1 MHQKGISRS
10 LWIRWCFLLSLG
22 RDYFLLWKE
31 EKIGEL
37 REAWASSVCLSPES
51 HNQSPGWHAT
61 PSLLAT
67 ASQGA
72 FLPMLTVVSTPQ
84 PTPLPSLGW
93 SGDLPDNDYSI
104 RMSRCGAL
112 PTVSGDQV
120 LLVGFNFRQVI
131 LMAFGLTSLAKGSH
145 AHIFMYKGCL
155 VPPLPQMENLS
166 NDCSL

>member
-1 MHQKGISRS
+1 MDKTVFPTVFGERLFSS
-10 LWIRWCFLLSLG
+10 LKRGKNWVAEGGLSIL
-22 RDYFLLWKE
+22 
-31 EKIGEL
+31 
-37 REAWASSVCLSPES
+37 SVP
-51 HNQSPGWHAT
+51 QPWVTQPKPRWHAT

-67 ASQGA
+67 ASQGT
-72 FLPMLTVVSTPQ
+72 FLPMLTMVSTPQ
-84 PTPLPSLGW
+84 PTPHPSLGW

-120 LLVGFNFRQVI
+120 LLVGFNFTQVI

-145 AHIFMYKGCL
+145 PHICRYMGCL

-166 NDCSL
+166 NDCSF